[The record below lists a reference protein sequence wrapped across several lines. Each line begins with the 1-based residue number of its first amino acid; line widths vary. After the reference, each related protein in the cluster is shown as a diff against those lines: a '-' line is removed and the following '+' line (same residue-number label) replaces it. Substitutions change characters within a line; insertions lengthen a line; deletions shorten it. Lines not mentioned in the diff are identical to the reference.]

1 MTDKRET
8 AENIILIV
16 PQIMRIVT
24 AELRQTPY
32 PVVPAHLGVLSM
44 LAHQSANLS
53 ELAEATAVSLPTM
66 SNTISYMVREGWV
79 QRTRAQHDRRMLLIE
94 ITPAGQT
101 MVAEIYEQLISHL
114 QTLLNPLS
122 TTDEAT
128 LQAGLTIL
136 QTVFEK
142 LPPIQT
148 KENLNDNP
156 V

>member
-94 ITPAGQT
+94 ITPTGQM

>member
-1 MTDKRET
+1 MNDKRET

-94 ITPAGQT
+94 ITPTGQT
-101 MVAEIYEQLISHL
+101 MIAEIYEQLISHL

>member
-94 ITPAGQT
+94 ITPTGQT
-101 MVAEIYEQLISHL
+101 MIAEIYEQLISHL